1 MPEPMPPF
9 WKRLLLLPFNPM
21 LVAEARSWSVGA
33 ILGPMVLLALVLSG
47 GLGLYRGIDFT
58 MKLKE
63 GGRTFDGMADPIV
76 IERGVLRVEGTR
88 LFRYEEAGTLF
99 LVDPEETV
107 PEAELP
113 ARFVVARRN
122 SLIDNQQGRRRE
134 TKLLEVTSVLKM
146 DLIRIDGATVTAWA
160 NRWATSFALGMT
172 ALMVVFEGFGLLAT
186 LLYALLCGLVLGGMW
201 GKSRG
206 LSGGATFNVAL
217 AALAGKSVVGV
228 VLALLGTGVG
238 FCWGILVWPAVAI
251 GLGSFALS
259 RLPVAEPPPPGPSFA
274 TPG

>member
-1 MPEPMPPF
+1 M
-9 WKRLLLLPFNPM
+9 
-21 LVAEARSWSVGA
+21 
-33 ILGPMVLLALVLSG
+33 
-47 GLGLYRGIDFT
+47 T
-58 MKLKE
+58 
-63 GGRTFDGMADPIV
+63 
-76 IERGVLRVEGTR
+76 
-88 LFRYEEAGTLF
+88 
-99 LVDPEETV
+99 
-107 PEAELP
+107 
-113 ARFVVARRN
+113 
-122 SLIDNQQGRRRE
+122 SL
-134 TKLLEVTSVLKM
+134 LKM

-186 LLYALLCGLVLGGMW
+186 LLCALLCGLVLGGMW

-206 LSGGATFNVAL
+206 LSSGATFNVAL

-238 FCWGILVWPAVAI
+238 FCWGFLVWPAVSI

-259 RLPVAEPPPPGPSFA
+259 RLPVADPPPPGPSFV